1 MTLDEHDVEPAF
13 GKSARADLARRPRTD
28 HDDVGVAHT
37 PTLVANVPAVDV
49 TDETFEREVVE
60 RSAEVPV
67 IVDFW
72 AEWCNPCKLVT
83 PVLERAVAAY
93 DGTMILAKLDVG
105 ANPNAAERY
114 RVRGLPSVKAFR
126 NGSVVAELA
135 GVQRPSVVARFLEG
149 LQP

>member
-1 MTLDEHDVEPAF
+1 M
-13 GKSARADLARRPRTD
+13 
-28 HDDVGVAHT
+28 
-37 PTLVANVPAVDV
+37 ANVPAVDV

-93 DGTMILAKLDVG
+93 EGMMILAKLDVG

-114 RVRGLPSVKAFR
+114 RVRGLPTVKAFHKGR
-126 NGSVVAELA
+126 VVAELT
-135 GVQRPSVVARFLEG
+135 GVQRPSVVARFLESVS
-149 LQP
+149 P